1 MTAAAA
7 TLSTG
12 DVVPIGELAQRTG
25 VTTRTLRY
33 WEELG
38 LIRPSGHR
46 GGGERLYLPADMA
59 RVTRI
64 RDLQELLGFSLAEV
78 RMVLETPDADALDRV
93 RSEYRWGDAGPAR
106 RRALLIEAA
115 EANDLLLARLD
126 DTLARL
132 QAFRDEQAD
141 KSRRLAELLEELGVA
156 DAPTEGPTDGPTDRA
171 TDRPTERPTERPTDG
186 PTEGRGPGEG
196 TR

>member
-1 MTAAAA
+1 VTAAEAV
-7 TLSTG
+7 LSTD
-12 DVVPIGELAQRTG
+12 DVLPIGELAQRTG

-78 RMVLETPDADALDRV
+78 RVVLDTPDADALDRV
-93 RSEYRWGDAGPAR
+93 RSEYRWGDASPAER
-106 RRALLIEAA
+106 RRLLVEAA
-115 EANDLLLARLD
+115 EANDQLLARLD
-126 DTLARL
+126 DTLARIS
-132 QAFRDEQAD
+132 AFRDEQAA
-141 KSRRLAELLEELGVA
+141 KSRRLAELFDELDGTD
-156 DAPTEGPTDGPTDRA
+156 DAPNDR
-171 TDRPTERPTERPTDG
+171 
-186 PTEGRGPGEG
+186 RGPEEG
-196 TR
+196 TKR

>member
-1 MTAAAA
+1 MTAAEA
-7 TLSTG
+7 TLATG
-12 DVVPIGELAQRTG
+12 DVLPIGELAQRTG

-78 RMVLETPDADALDRV
+78 RVVLETPDADALDRV
-93 RSEYRWGDAGPAR
+93 RSEYRWGDAGPDR
-106 RRALLIEAA
+106 RRALLVEATRPTTDCSPGSTTPWPA
-115 EANDLLLARLD
+115 SRPSATSR
-126 DTLARL
+126 RP
-132 QAFRDEQAD
+132 
-141 KSRRLAELLEELGVA
+141 KSRRLAELLAELDGTD
-156 DAPTEGPTDGPTDRA
+156 DATDGP
-171 TDRPTERPTERPTDG
+171 G
-186 PTEGRGPGEG
+186 PEEG

>member
-1 MTAAAA
+1 MSPADT
-7 TLSTG
+7 STG
-12 DVVPIGELAQRTG
+12 RDAVLRIGELAHRTG

-78 RMVLETPDADALDRV
+78 RVVLETEDIDALDRA
-93 RSEYRWGDAGPAR
+93 RSEFRWGDADVAH
-106 RRALLIEAA
+106 RRALLADA
-115 EANDLLLARLD
+115 VEANRRLLSRLD
-126 DTLARL
+126 DTLVRIR
-132 QAFRDEQAD
+132 AFRDERAAKGERLSD
-141 KSRRLAELLEELGVA
+141 LLAELDHTTTLPEG
-156 DAPTEGPTDGPTDRA
+156 AP
-171 TDRPTERPTERPTDG
+171 
-186 PTEGRGPGEG
+186 
-196 TR
+196 

>member
-1 MTAAAA
+1 VTAAEAI
-7 TLSTG
+7 LSTG
-12 DVVPIGELAQRTG
+12 DVLPIGELAQRTG

-78 RMVLETPDADALDRV
+78 RVVLETPDADALDRV
-93 RSEYRWGDAGPAR
+93 RSEYRWGDAGPDR
-106 RRALLIEAA
+106 RRALLMEAT
-115 EANDLLLARLD
+115 EANDRLLTRLD
-126 DTLARL
+126 DTLARI
-132 QAFRDEQAD
+132 QSFRDEQAA
-141 KSRRLAELLEELGVA
+141 KARRLVELLAALDGTDAAGDVGAGPESEE
-156 DAPTEGPTDGPTDRA
+156 E
-171 TDRPTERPTERPTDG
+171 
-186 PTEGRGPGEG
+186 

>member
-1 MTAAAA
+1 VTAPEA

-12 DVVPIGELAQRTG
+12 DVLPIGELAQRTG

-78 RMVLETPDADALDRV
+78 RVVLETPDADALDRV

-115 EANDLLLARLD
+115 EANDRLLARLD

-132 QAFRDEQAD
+132 RTFRDEQAA
-141 KSRRLAELLEELGVA
+141 KARRLAGLLA
-156 DAPTEGPTDGPTDRA
+156 DLDGAAGA
-171 TDRPTERPTERPTDG
+171 TDERGTEEDAR
-186 PTEGRGPGEG
+186 
-196 TR
+196 

>member
-7 TLSTG
+7 TLATG
-12 DVVPIGELAQRTG
+12 DVLRIGELAQRTG

-33 WEELG
+33 WEEQG

-78 RMVLETPDADALDRV
+78 RVVLDTADADALDRL
-93 RSEYRWGDAGPAR
+93 RSEYRWGAASPAR
-106 RRALLIEAA
+106 RRTLLLEAA
-115 EANDLLLARLD
+115 EANDRLLARLD
-126 DTLARL
+126 ETLARIK
-132 QAFRDEQAD
+132 AFRDEQEA
-141 KSRRLAELLEELGVA
+141 KSNRLAELLDELDA
-156 DAPTEGPTDGPTDRA
+156 TTAPTEEETT
-171 TDRPTERPTERPTDG
+171 
-186 PTEGRGPGEG
+186 
-196 TR
+196 

>member
-1 MTAAAA
+1 MTAAEA

-12 DVVPIGELAQRTG
+12 DVLRIGELAQRTG

-33 WEELG
+33 WEEQG

-78 RMVLETPDADALDRV
+78 RVVLDTEDVDVLDRV
-93 RSEYRWGDAGPAR
+93 RSEFRGADLTDDRKRQLLDDA
-106 RRALLIEAA
+106 I
-115 EANDLLLARLD
+115 EANDKLLARLD
-126 DTLARL
+126 TTLARIG
-132 QAFRDEQAD
+132 AFRDERATKAERIRQA
-141 KSRRLAELLEELGVA
+141 RAEL
-156 DAPTEGPTDGPTDRA
+156 D
-171 TDRPTERPTERPTDG
+171 
-186 PTEGRGPGEG
+186 
-196 TR
+196 